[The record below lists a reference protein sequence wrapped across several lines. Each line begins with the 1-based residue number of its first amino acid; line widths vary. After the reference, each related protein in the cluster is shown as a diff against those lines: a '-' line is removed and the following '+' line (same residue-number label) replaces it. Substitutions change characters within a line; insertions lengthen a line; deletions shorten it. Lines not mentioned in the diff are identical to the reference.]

1 MKQGDCH
8 VKHDGKKKKIGD
20 TNSNV
25 NNRGRTAL
33 STLITQVIQ
42 FVNTKRS
49 ACSVNKELN

>member
-1 MKQGDCH
+1 MKQGDWE
-8 VKHDGKKKKIGD
+8 KKKGD